1 MNFTALVVENDALQ
15 REILTELLKDEGLEV
30 VQCTTAEAAELVLAA
45 AGPDFLALVT
55 DVNLDGD
62 MSGVE
67 LAEFAKRKF
76 PHLNVV
82 MISGRGPSYIPHN
95 TSFFLK
101 PYPPRQLLEAV
112 LQ

>member
-1 MNFTALVVENDALQ
+1 MNFTALVVENDTLQ
-15 REILTELLKDEGLEV
+15 REILAELLANEGLEV
-30 VQCTTAEAAELVLAA
+30 VQCTTGEAAELVLTAT
-45 AGPDFLALVT
+45 GTELLALVT
-55 DVNLDGD
+55 DINLDGD

-67 LAEFAKRKF
+67 LAEFAKRRF

-82 MISGRGPSYIPHN
+82 MISGGGPPYIPHN